1 MKNKLLPIIILVLG
15 CPMFAQ
21 QSGTVK
27 LTNNLGRG
35 MGVHYLIDGRKV
47 KVKRNHYVAV
57 ALPSGRHTI
66 ATIVVGKSKDMNFN
80 VAEGSVQVFQVV
92 RSGPWGYA
100 PELISNEAAAF
111 QLSNLQEQH

>member
-1 MKNKLLPIIILVLG
+1 MKTELLVVLILALG

-27 LTNNLGRG
+27 LINNLGKG
-35 MGVHYLIDGRKV
+35 MTVRYVIDGRKV
-47 KVKRNHYVAV
+47 KVHRDHYIAL

-66 ATIVVGKSKDMNFN
+66 AAMVVGKSKEMNFN
-80 VAEGSVQVFQVV
+80 VEEGSVQVFQIA
-92 RSGPWGYA
+92 RHGPWGYA